1 MSDRQDRKLDEVV
14 VARYTYRHEAEFAA
28 GFLKDAGIPYRLQ
41 IDDPSLGISV
51 STSATLWV
59 LGMDERRAREI
70 LDVDGTG
77 LAISSVSG
85 RDWGAIPGPAEGP
98 ERDPVDDAVVR
109 ERAGPPTKSETAL
122 TGRERLISVV
132 VGVGT
137 VSTLA
142 IEAIRDAPSA
152 VWTGISLLGALL
164 VVVGLTGHAPRV
176 LRGFLSALSGDVR

>member
-85 RDWGAIPGPAEGP
+85 RDWGAIPGPA
-98 ERDPVDDAVVR
+98 
-109 ERAGPPTKSETAL
+109 
-122 TGRERLISVV
+122 
-132 VGVGT
+132 
-137 VSTLA
+137 
-142 IEAIRDAPSA
+142 
-152 VWTGISLLGALL
+152 
-164 VVVGLTGHAPRV
+164 
-176 LRGFLSALSGDVR
+176 